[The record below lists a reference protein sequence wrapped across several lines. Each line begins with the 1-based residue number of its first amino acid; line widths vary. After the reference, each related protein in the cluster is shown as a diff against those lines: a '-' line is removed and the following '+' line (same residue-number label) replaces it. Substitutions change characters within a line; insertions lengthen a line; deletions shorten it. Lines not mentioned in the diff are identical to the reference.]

1 MNNRG
6 GDSAREARPGV
17 EDGELIARALQGD
30 QSAFEALV
38 HRYAPLVL
46 RVVRGVLVRSSD
58 AEDIAQEVFL
68 RTYRSLRVL
77 QPGRSLAP
85 WLVRT
90 AVNLCT
96 DHLRRRRRRPERFF
110 SELGPEDTTVLER
123 LLQDESTLREID
135 TLLLRDL
142 AQKLLARLGPQD
154 RAVLLLKERE
164 GMETR
169 EVARVLGCSE
179 VAVRLRLFRARRTL
193 RKLFAGG
200 SHPGGRKT

>member
-6 GDSAREARPGV
+6 GDSAREARPKV

-68 RTYRSLRVL
+68 RTYRSLRTL

>member
-1 MNNRG
+1 M
-6 GDSAREARPGV
+6 
-17 EDGELIARALQGD
+17 
-30 QSAFEALV
+30 
-38 HRYAPLVL
+38 
-46 RVVRGVLVRSSD
+46 
-58 AEDIAQEVFL
+58 
-68 RTYRSLRVL
+68 
-77 QPGRSLAP
+77 
-85 WLVRT
+85 
-90 AVNLCT
+90 
-96 DHLRRRRRRPERFF
+96 
-110 SELGPEDTTVLER
+110 LER

-200 SHPGGRKT
+200 SHPGGRKI